1 MWDYID
7 PNYDNSVDS
16 EWYLGEPLY
25 RRNDPAPDI
34 EHEDLAVH
42 AESPPRVLPQLH
54 GEPIPHEQQHQ
65 ELQEPR
71 RSDREKKA
79 PERLGVKTYNPEQ
92 SLQGEHDVT
101 RPWWPGYPRD

>member
-54 GEPIPHEQQHQ
+54 GEPSPYLMNNNTRSYKSLDVLIVKRK
-65 ELQEPR
+65 LQKD
-71 RSDREKKA
+71 S
-79 PERLGVKTYNPEQ
+79 V
-92 SLQGEHDVT
+92 
-101 RPWWPGYPRD
+101 